1 MSNNIVYNMNY
12 DDYRNHDFL
21 AKSDLDLININP
33 SMYFWKKNAPKVK
46 GKSKALEFGT
56 LFHKCVLEND
66 EYNSEYVK
74 PLYWKDSKT
83 ALELLDKWGINVE
96 EGLKEPDIIKHFE
109 KAVNKGACGYTLD
122 DVDKCASMLQSLKSH
137 PYYDELFYKG
147 ESEVSYF
154 VKDFGSEVGVKCRA
168 DFINDDRLVIVDLK
182 TTSRP
187 AEIDKSI
194 IQYRYDVQAAFYI
207 DVIKAIT
214 GINHRFI
221 FCFVST
227 VVMYDSYP
235 VYFVELTDSQ
245 LESAR
250 GKYRTNLE
258 SYCNYINDD
267 NISFINIDV
276 KKWW

>member
-1 MSNNIVYNMNY
+1 MSNNIIYNMNY
-12 DDYRNHDFL
+12 DEYRNHNFL

-33 SMYFWKKNAPKVK
+33 SMYSWKKNAPKVK
-46 GKSKALEFGT
+46 SKNKSLDFGT
-56 LFHKCVLEND
+56 LFHKCVLENE

-74 PLYWKDSKT
+74 TLYWKDSQT
-83 ALELLDKWGINVE
+83 SLELLDKWGVNVE
-96 EGLKEPDIIKHFE
+96 EGLKEPDIVKHFE
-109 KAVNKGACGYTLD
+109 KAVSKGLCGYTLED
-122 DVDKCASMLQSLKSH
+122 IDKCASMQQSLKAH
-137 PYYDELFYKG
+137 PYYEELFYSG

-154 VKDFGSEVGVKCRA
+154 VKDFNSSLGCKCRV
-168 DFINDDRLVIVDLK
+168 DFINNDRNIIIDLK

-187 AEIDKSI
+187 AELDKSI
-194 IQYRYDVQAAFYI
+194 IQYRYDVQASFYI
-207 DVIKAIT
+207 DVVKAVT
-214 GINHRFI
+214 GIDYRFI

-227 VVMYDSYP
+227 SVLYDSYP
-235 VYFVELTDSQ
+235 VYFVELNKSQ

-258 SYCNYINDD
+258 SYMQYISED